1 MRNRRRRGRHINMIS
16 ELSMTPMI
24 DTAFALLIIFMVTAP
39 IMQNAIK
46 VALPKGKVQESKGE
60 QEDLVVYIDKEGTL
74 FLNTIPLSQEKIIA
88 ELVKI
93 AMQQKDKTIFVKA
106 DTGVAYGTVIR
117 LVDRIKM
124 IQGIEYVA
132 LATER
137 V

>member
-1 MRNRRRRGRHINMIS
+1 MSNRRRRRHPRMMS

-39 IMQNAIK
+39 MMNNAIK

-60 QEDLVVYIDKEGTL
+60 QEELVVSIDKDGAVY
-74 FLNTIPLSQEKIIA
+74 FNKIPLDIQKVVI
-88 ELVKI
+88 ELAKI
-93 AMQQKDKTIFVKA
+93 AAQQKNKTVFVQADKAVP
-106 DTGVAYGTVIR
+106 YGTVIE

-124 IQGIEYVA
+124 IEGIEYVA
-132 LATER
+132 LATKR